1 MNLTQHPE
9 LLQKLAA
16 SYALGT
22 LRGGARRRFETLAR
36 EQPTV
41 RAAALVWQ
49 AHWAGLTELQAPQT
63 PQPAVWTRID
73 NLVQA
78 ERTALRQRARQQAP
92 ASPAAQPLPWWQR
105 LAPWRLAAGMGALAT
120 CAAVVVALQVTGSL
134 RNTTG
139 QQIAQLQGEVQTLTD
154 RAALPQDTYV
164 AVLRDDKAAAA
175 LLVTLDARTA
185 QLHLQRVGGFQTP
198 DDRSLQL
205 WALPAD
211 GGKPRSLG
219 VLQGERT
226 EALPATADTLQGV
239 PMLAISLE
247 PRGGVP
253 SEGGPTGPVLFT
265 GEWIARSV

>member
-1 MNLTQHPE
+1 MNLAHHPE

-36 EQPTV
+36 EQPAV
-41 RAAALVWQ
+41 RAAALLWQ
-49 AHWAGLTELQAPQT
+49 AHWAGLTELQVPQAP
-63 PQPAVWTRID
+63 PPAVWTRID

-78 ERTALRQRARQQAP
+78 ERAALRQRARQTGT
-92 ASPAAQPLPWWQR
+92 SRTAATELPGWQR
-105 LAPWRLAAGMGALAT
+105 LAPWRLAASMGALAT

-134 RNTTG
+134 RETSG
-139 QQIAQLQGEVQTLTD
+139 QQIAQLQSELATLSA
-154 RAALPQDTYV
+154 RAALPQAAYV

-175 LLVTLDARTA
+175 LLVTLDARTQ
-185 QLHLQRVGGFQTP
+185 QLQLQRVGGFQTP

-205 WALPAD
+205 WALPA

-219 VLQGERT
+219 VLQGGRT
-226 EALPATADTLQGV
+226 EALPAVADTLQGV

-247 PRGGVP
+247 PKGGVP

-265 GEWIARSV
+265 GEWIQKSA

>member
-1 MNLTQHPE
+1 MNLTKHPE

-36 EQPTV
+36 AQPEV
-41 RAAALVWQ
+41 RAAALLWQ
-49 AHWAGLTELQAPQT
+49 SHWAGLTELQAPQA
-63 PQPAVWTRID
+63 PPPAVWTRID

-78 ERTALRQRARQQAP
+78 ERAALRQRARQSDAFQTAP
-92 ASPAAQPLPWWQR
+92 AALPWWQR
-105 LAPWRLAAGMGALAT
+105 LAPWRLAAGVGALST

-134 RNTTG
+134 RASSG
-139 QQIAQLQGEVQTLTD
+139 QQIAQLQGEL
-154 RAALPQDTYV
+154 AALSASASTPQDSYV
-164 AVLRDDKAAAA
+164 AVLRDDKSAAA
-175 LLVTLDARTA
+175 LLVTLDARTQ
-185 QLHLQRVGGFQTP
+185 QLQLQRVGSFQTP
-198 DDRSLQL
+198 ADRSLQL
-205 WALPAD
+205 WALPA

-219 VLQGERT
+219 VLQGGRT
-226 EALPATADTLQGV
+226 EALPAAADALQGV

>member
-1 MNLTQHPE
+1 MNLHHHPE

-36 EQPTV
+36 EQPEV
-41 RAAALVWQ
+41 RAAALLWQ
-49 AHWAGLTELQAPQT
+49 AHWSGLTELQAPQA
-63 PQPAVWTRID
+63 PPPAVWTRID

-78 ERTALRQRARQQAP
+78 ERAALRQRARQAG
-92 ASPAAQPLPWWQR
+92 ASRTEPTVLPWWQR
-105 LAPWRLAAGMGALAT
+105 LAPWRLAAGVGALAT

-134 RNTTG
+134 RASSG
-139 QQIAQLQGEVQTLTD
+139 QQIAQLQSELAALSA
-154 RAALPQDTYV
+154 RAAIPQDSYV

-175 LLVTLDARTA
+175 LLVTLDARTQ
-185 QLHLQRVGGFQTP
+185 QLQLQRVGGFQTP

-205 WALPAD
+205 WALPAG

-219 VLQGERT
+219 VLQGGQT
-226 EALPATADTLQGV
+226 EALPAAAEALQNV

>member
-1 MNLTQHPE
+1 MNLAHHPD

-78 ERTALRQRARQQAP
+78 ERSALRQRARQQAP
-92 ASPAAQPLPWWQR
+92 AGPAAQPLPWWQR

-134 RNTTG
+134 RDTTR
-139 QQIAQLQGEVQTLTD
+139 QQIAQLQGEVASLSA
-154 RAALPQDTYV
+154 RAALPQAAYV
-164 AVLRDDKAAAA
+164 AVLNDAQASAA
-175 LLVTLDARTA
+175 LLVTFDARTQ
-185 QLHLQRVGGFQTP
+185 QLELQRVGGFEVP
-198 DDRSLQL
+198 ADRSLQL
-205 WALPAD
+205 WALPD

-219 VLQGERT
+219 VLANGRARQ
-226 EALPATADTLQGV
+226 ALPATAGEVQGV
-239 PMLAISLE
+239 PTLAISLE
-247 PRGGVP
+247 PKGGVP

-265 GEWIARSV
+265 GAWIQKSA